1 MLRRRRYLRRT
12 IPRLLEEAAVEGD
25 LAMLAAG
32 EARFTAAHRHAD
44 RLDECLDEVERL
56 LELCERGKRHA
67 HH

>member
-1 MLRRRRYLRRT
+1 M
-12 IPRLLEEAAVEGD
+12 EGD